1 MDDRRT
7 MTLDLCR
14 GEQRQLLL
22 EAGSMVLVLAGP
34 IRLRVQTGSTTELL
48 FGQELL
54 LADEQLQVIEE
65 NGWVSLWARQGGQV
79 VLIPADRI
87 SLWQHVGRCLETF
100 LSHLP
105 SGKAGQTFGR
115 VSKS

>member
-14 GEQRQLLL
+14 NEQRQLLL

-34 IRLRVQTGSTTELL
+34 VSLRIQSGYMNELM
-48 FGQELL
+48 FGQEFI
-54 LADEQLQVIEE
+54 LADEEIQLVEE
-65 NGWVSLWARQGGQV
+65 NCWVNLSAKEGGRV

-87 SLWQHVGRCLETF
+87 SVWQQVGRCLDVF
-100 LSHLP
+100 LGKLHKEKTGHL
-105 SGKAGQTFGR
+105 FGR
-115 VSKS
+115 AGNR

>member
-34 IRLRVQTGSTTELL
+34 IGLRVQSGGTTESL
-48 FGQELL
+48 FGQEFVLV
-54 LADEQLQVIEE
+54 DEQLQVIEA
-65 NGWVSLWARQGGQV
+65 NGWVILSAQQGGQV

-87 SLWQHVGRCLETF
+87 SLWQQVGRCLEGF
-100 LSHLP
+100 FPGLP
-105 SGKAGQTFGR
+105 TSKAGHLFNRAGSR
-115 VSKS
+115 

>member
-34 IRLRVQTGSTTELL
+34 ISLRVQPGYM
-48 FGQELL
+48 QELIL
-54 LADEQLQVIEE
+54 SQEFVLADEQLQIIEQ
-65 NGWVSLWARQGGQV
+65 NGWVNLSAREGGRV

-87 SLWQHVGRCLETF
+87 PVWQQVGRCLDVF
-100 LSHLP
+100 LGKLHKEKIGHL
-105 SGKAGQTFGR
+105 FGR
-115 VSKS
+115 AGNR

>member
-14 GEQRQLLL
+14 GEQRQVLL

-34 IRLRVQTGSTTELL
+34 IKMQVQAGYMQEIL
-48 FGQELL
+48 FSQEFV

-65 NGWVSLWARQGGQV
+65 SGWVNLSACQGGQL

-87 SLWQHVGRCLETF
+87 SLWQQVGRCLESIF
-100 LSHLP
+100 GGLP
-105 SGKAGQTFGR
+105 ADKPGR
-115 VSKS
+115 LLGRSANG

>member
-34 IRLRVQTGSTTELL
+34 IRLRVQSGDATESL
-48 FGQELL
+48 FGQALV

-65 NGWVSLWARQGGQV
+65 NGWVSLSAQQGGQV

-87 SLWQHVGRCLETF
+87 SLWQQVGRCLEGF
-100 LSHLP
+100 LGSLPKTKVGHLFDR
-105 SGKAGQTFGR
+105 AGNR
-115 VSKS
+115 